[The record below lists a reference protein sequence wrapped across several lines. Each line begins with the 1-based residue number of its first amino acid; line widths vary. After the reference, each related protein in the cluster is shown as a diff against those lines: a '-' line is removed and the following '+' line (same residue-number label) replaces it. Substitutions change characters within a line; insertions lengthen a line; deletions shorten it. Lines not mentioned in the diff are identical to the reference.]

1 MHGIAKTISD
11 RRLPTPEASKPL
23 QSSLRVVK
31 DCLSM
36 KVIPTPKKTLERRSA
51 VQRSGSFRVTNK
63 NIRIANILLNK
74 QACIYFDAQIASF
87 VKIFAR
93 YQEALH
99 QQRWVKCRRLLDGLR
114 KWV

>member
-1 MHGIAKTISD
+1 
-11 RRLPTPEASKPL
+11 
-23 QSSLRVVK
+23 
-31 DCLSM
+31 M

-51 VQRSGSFRVTNK
+51 VRRSSSFRVTNT

-74 QACIYFDAQIASF
+74 QACNYVDAQITSF

-99 QQRWVKCRRLLDGLR
+99 QQRWAKCRRLLDGRAKKVGVNL
-114 KWV
+114 

>member
-1 MHGIAKTISD
+1 M
-11 RRLPTPEASKPL
+11 
-23 QSSLRVVK
+23 Q
-31 DCLSM
+31 
-36 KVIPTPKKTLERRSA
+36 VIPTPEKPLERRSA
-51 VQRSGSFRVTNK
+51 VRRSSSLRVTNT

-74 QACIYFDAQIASF
+74 QACNYVDAQITSF

-99 QQRWVKCRRLLDGLR
+99 QQRWVNCRRLLDGQR